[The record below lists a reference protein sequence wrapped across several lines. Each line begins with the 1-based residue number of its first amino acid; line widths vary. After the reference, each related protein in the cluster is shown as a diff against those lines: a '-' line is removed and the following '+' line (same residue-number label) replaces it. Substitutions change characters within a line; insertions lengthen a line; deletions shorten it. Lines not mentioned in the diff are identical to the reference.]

1 MNQPIAF
8 QSLIGREIPPLPEPL
23 IPRMFDLF
31 EVARGMRVRPDLARL
46 WRQAS
51 VTQFPTLGFSAVA
64 VGALAMEFDVQRP
77 SDRARMAEW
86 LRSGRGTMS
95 RRVADF
101 LRGSDFASPRAVREM
116 QELASDRG
124 GDLLDRLENL
134 NERPDYVQR
143 WVARHERG
151 AVEAIRTVLYLI
163 GGRDLDADIF
173 SLCRVID
180 NAHARK
186 RALIAEPTESW
197 PDEGEGPP
205 HDEHWSWY
213 KHDWLWPINRLP

>member
-1 MNQPIAF
+1 MSQPIAF

-23 IPRMFDLF
+23 IPRMPDLF

-51 VTQFPTLGFSAVA
+51 VTQFPTLRFSAVA
-64 VGALAMEFDVQRP
+64 VGALAMEFDVQRL

-95 RRVADF
+95 CRVADF

-116 QELASDRG
+116 QELALDRG

-134 NERPDYVQR
+134 NGRPDYVQR

-151 AVEAIRTVLYLI
+151 AVESIRTVLYLI
-163 GGRDLDADIF
+163 GGRDLDADCL
-173 SLCRVID
+173 SLCDEID
-180 NAHARK
+180 ALYAQK
-186 RALIAEPTESW
+186 RALIAEPSLRGTEPPES
-197 PDEGEGPP
+197 EGWWER
-205 HDEHWSWY
+205 
-213 KHDWLWPINRLP
+213 DWLWPINRLP